1 MSKVFDFLKYI
12 YQTFIFTPLA
22 GGNGKIQM
30 AELVRA
36 VMVFEFIRA
45 SIQEGLTVEQV
56 YPDSFWVSMIAAIC
70 AIAAIQNYFKPKD
83 DGVNP

>member
-1 MSKVFDFLKYI
+1 MSKVLDFLKYV

-36 VMVFEFIRA
+36 ILMIEFVMA
-45 SIQEGLTVEQV
+45 SVREGLSVEQV
-56 YPDSFWVSMIAAIC
+56 YPDSFWIGMIAAIC
-70 AIAAIQNYFKPKD
+70 SIAAIQNYFKPKE
-83 DGVNP
+83 DGTNP

>member
-1 MSKVFDFLKYI
+1 MKKVFQFLSYV
-12 YQTFIFTPLA
+12 YQTYIFTPLA

-36 VMVFEFIRA
+36 VMVIEFIRA
-45 SIQEGLTVEQV
+45 SIQEGVTVEQV
-56 YPDSFWVSMIAAIC
+56 YPDSYWLGMIGAIC

-83 DGVNP
+83 NGINP